1 MFHHT
6 YDYAGTADIILLDQ
20 RDGSLVIADYKT
32 NKNLF
37 KQYKN
42 QKMLAPFSFLDDTPY
57 NHYQL
62 QFSYYQI
69 LLEQTG
75 LTVSDRML
83 IYLKL
88 DGTYKVFHTNDYTE
102 KLLKELKA

>member
-1 MFHHT
+1 
-6 YDYAGTADIILLDQ
+6 
-20 RDGSLVIADYKT
+20 
-32 NKNLF
+32 
-37 KQYKN
+37 
-42 QKMLAPFSFLDDTPY
+42 MLKPFDFLDDTPY

-83 IYLKL
+83 IHLRK
-88 DGTYKVFHTNDYTE
+88 DGNYKVFHTNDYTE
-102 KLLKELKA
+102 KLLKELEA